1 VIHAR
6 KKKTISIL
14 NERLRPRLTTYT
26 YYYNG
31 SKECYTSSVVFL
43 LWVDKESL
51 GWGHLE
57 GNVNT
62 KEELLKWRSI
72 YIQRANDESLTD
84 RERMFAISQLTNIA
98 AALKQFV

>member
-1 VIHAR
+1 MIHAR
-6 KKKTISIL
+6 KKKTLSFL
-14 NERLRPRLTTYT
+14 NEKLRPRLTTYT
-26 YYYNG
+26 YYNG

-51 GWGHLE
+51 GWDHLK
-57 GNVNT
+57 GNVTT